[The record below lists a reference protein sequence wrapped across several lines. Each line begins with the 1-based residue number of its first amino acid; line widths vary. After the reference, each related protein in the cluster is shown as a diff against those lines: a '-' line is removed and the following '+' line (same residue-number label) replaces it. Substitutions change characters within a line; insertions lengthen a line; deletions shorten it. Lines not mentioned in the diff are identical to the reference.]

1 MATEVWAGNEI
12 TFMDI
17 YKWLC
22 IETSLQKFHRVT
34 ELIDSD
40 ELLLRQ
46 GSLIETGALIETR
59 GSY

>member
-1 MATEVWAGNEI
+1 
-12 TFMDI
+12 MDI

-59 GSY
+59 VSY